1 LALPG
6 EKTASACQ
14 TSIRVGKRERQVA
27 EARERRQAFEAK
39 APPPV
44 PPRSL
49 AKLAVL
55 GTLSALWSVV
65 LWEELVRVR
74 SGGGSFCGLGGKFD
88 CSAVWNGAF
97 ASTVHKLTA
106 LPVAG
111 WGLVWSV
118 VAFFLPLA
126 ALLRRAENKPIAPLV
141 SAVRLTGLA
150 GLLAVALMIAESAI
164 SSAVCVACIGTYVLV
179 GAYAFISVL
188 QLRPA
193 GFPAVRRGATLAVG
207 ATAVAFLLL
216 LYPGL
221 RTPKTT
227 GEAAR
232 RAVAEVAR
240 GESAGQVTPGTSDPR
255 RDERLNELIGSLAPA
270 LKQTL
275 ADSLAIYR
283 ASPAQVP
290 PQPRALVGSDLA
302 PVRITEFTDILCEHC
317 ASLNETMK
325 TLRESLPPGS
335 FSVDS
340 RQFPLDSRCNSRVRG
355 SREDDVRCVAA
366 KARICLEPSGN
377 EPKLAEAL
385 FARQKEL
392 TREKVF
398 EIAAPFMERAALEF
412 CIDAPATRAKLEEDV
427 AAASRYDSDGT
438 PIVVVNG
445 KMGTSFGP
453 FLYAVIQTR
462 GSGEHPA
469 FAVLPPGD
477 PKAHLH

>member
-1 LALPG
+1 M
-6 EKTASACQ
+6 
-14 TSIRVGKRERQVA
+14 GKRERQVA
-27 EARERRQAFEAK
+27 EARERRQAMQAVGA
-39 APPPV
+39 APPV
-44 PPRSL
+44 ATPRSL
-49 AKLAVL
+49 GKLVGL
-55 GTLSALWSVV
+55 GALSALWSVV
-65 LWEELVRVR
+65 LWEELVLVR
-74 SGGGSFCGLGGKFD
+74 SGGSSFCGFGGKFD
-88 CSAVWNGAF
+88 CAAVWNGAF
-97 ASTVHKLTA
+97 ASAVHKFTG
-106 LPVAG
+106 LPIAG
-111 WGLVWSV
+111 WGLVWSA
-118 VAFFLPLA
+118 VAFLLPLV
-126 ALLRRAENKPIAPLV
+126 ALTRTAEGRRIDPLV

-150 GLLAVALMIAESAI
+150 GILAVALMIAESAI
-164 SSAVCVACIGTYVLV
+164 SGAVCVACIGTYVLV

-227 GEAAR
+227 GEAGR
-232 RAVAEVAR
+232 RAVAEAAR
-240 GESAGQVTPGTSDPR
+240 GEPAGQVVPGTGDTR
-255 RDERLNELIGSLAPA
+255 RDERLKELIGSLEPP
-270 LKQTL
+270 LRQTL

-283 ASPAQVP
+283 ASPTQLP
-290 PQPRALVGSDLA
+290 PRPRALVGSDLA

-317 ASLNETMK
+317 ASLHETMK

-340 RQFPLDSRCNSRVRG
+340 RQFPLDSRCNSLVGG

-385 FARQKEL
+385 FARQKGL

-398 EIAAPFMERAALEF
+398 EIATPFMPRADLEA
-412 CIDAPATRAKLEEDV
+412 CIDAPPTRAKLEQDI

-445 KMGTSFGP
+445 KKGTSFGP
-453 FLYAVIQTR
+453 FLYAIIQAR
-462 GSGEHPA
+462 GSAEHPA
-469 FAVLPPGD
+469 FAILPPGD
-477 PKAHLH
+477 PETHLH

>member
-1 LALPG
+1 
-6 EKTASACQ
+6 
-14 TSIRVGKRERQVA
+14 VGKRERQVA
-27 EARERRQAFEAK
+27 ETRERRQAAQANA
-39 APPPV
+39 APPAV
-44 PPRSL
+44 SPRSL
-49 AKLAVL
+49 AKLVVL
-55 GTLSALWSVV
+55 GALSALWAVV

-74 SGGGSFCGLGGKFD
+74 SGGGSFCGFGGKFD
-88 CSAVWNGAF
+88 CAAVWNGAF
-97 ASTVHKLTA
+97 ASTVHNVTA

-118 VAFFLPLA
+118 VALFLPLA
-126 ALLRRAENKPIAPLV
+126 ALLRTAENKPIDPLV
-141 SAVRLTGLA
+141 AAVRLTGLA
-150 GLLAVALMIAESAI
+150 GLLAVAVMIAESAI
-164 SSAVCVACIGTYVLV
+164 SGAVCVACIGTYVLV

-188 QLRPA
+188 QLRTA
-193 GFPAVRRGATLAVG
+193 GFPSVRRGATLAAG

-227 GEAAR
+227 GEAGR
-232 RAVAEVAR
+232 RAVAEAAR
-240 GESAGQVTPGTSDPR
+240 GESAGQVVTGTGDTR
-255 RDERLNELIGSLAPA
+255 RDERLNELIGSLEPA
-270 LKQTL
+270 LRQTL

-283 ASPAQVP
+283 ASPTQHP
-290 PQPRALVGSDLA
+290 PRPRALVGSDLA

-317 ASLNETMK
+317 ASLHETMK
-325 TLRESLPPGS
+325 TLRESVPPGS

-385 FARQKEL
+385 FASQKGL

-398 EIAAPFMERAALEF
+398 EIAAPFMPRPELEA
-412 CIDAPATRAKLEEDV
+412 CIDATPTRAKLEEDV
-427 AAASRYDSDGT
+427 AVASRYDSDGT

-462 GSGEHPA
+462 GSAEHPA
-469 FAVLPPGD
+469 FAILPPGD